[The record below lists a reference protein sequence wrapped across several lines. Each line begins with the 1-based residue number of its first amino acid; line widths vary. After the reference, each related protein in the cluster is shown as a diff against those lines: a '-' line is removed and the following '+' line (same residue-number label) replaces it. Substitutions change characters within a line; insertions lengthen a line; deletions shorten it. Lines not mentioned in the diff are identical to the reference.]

1 MQITKKNID
10 YAKSNFTKLQQK
22 LRNKDSRAEDAFA
35 QLLSRAGIYYF
46 REKCNFRVG
55 TRWCYYDF
63 LIPAYNI
70 LVEIDGE
77 EHSTPE
83 QIAIDE
89 EKEILVKNQKF
100 RVVRFTNREV
110 LNMDSI
116 ELLDIVHRL
125 KSKEKRIPLKNF
137 GQWAKT
143 RHQHYYHLKQLRKN
157 LYGDGIL
164 TGTVFLYNR
173 ETNCFYQFESAFDL
187 HFSTNIPMQSI
198 LSDLGKSQY
207 LRTKSRKYIISHS
220 PEDCIKWSVF
230 MWENEQIMAHSVGNE
245 FIKMIPAVKFLRELM
260 TSEKLRSHNRKH
272 KKS

>member
-22 LRNKDSRAEDAFA
+22 LRNKDSRAEDTFA
-35 QLLSRAGIYYF
+35 RLLSLAGIYYF

-63 LIPAYNI
+63 LIPGYNI

-77 EHSTPE
+77 EHSAPE
-83 QIAIDE
+83 QLAIDE
-89 EKEILVKNQKF
+89 EKEILVKNKEF

-137 GQWAKT
+137 GQWART
-143 RHQHYYHLKQLRKN
+143 RHQQYYQLKQLRRN

-164 TGTVFLYNR
+164 TGIVFLYNR
-173 ETNCFYQFESAFDL
+173 ETNCFYRFESAFDL

-207 LRTKSRKYIISHS
+207 SRTKSRKYIISYS
-220 PEDCIKWSVF
+220 QGDCIKWSAF
-230 MWENEQIMAHSVGNE
+230 MWEDEQIMAHSVVNE
-245 FIKMIPAVKFLRELM
+245 FIEMAPAVKFLRELM
-260 TSEKLRSHNRKH
+260 TSEKLKAHTRKRR
-272 KKS
+272 KL